1 MKITEAIYFKNFKK
15 KKVNIRL
22 FKLLKDLTSKE
33 NQIIR
38 SLTSSYQNS
47 YSNSIILKLKKYSE
61 IKLIGMGGSTLGAR
75 AIYSFLKD
83 KIKKNF
89 IFVDSLKPKNDKIKN
104 KKSFLNLII
113 SKSGNT
119 LETITNANILV
130 KKNHKNIFITQNQKS
145 YLMTLAKKLKAEV
158 IYHNDFIGGRYSV
171 LSEVGMLPAEL
182 MGLKQKK
189 FRQFNNLIKNKN
201 FMNSLILNVSNIHE
215 LIKKKRYNSIILNY
229 DKNSYDL
236 FSWYQQLVAES
247 LGKKGKGL
255 LPVISSMPRDNH
267 SLMQY
272 YLDGNR
278 NSFFTFFFVRNEPS
292 DKIVNKDVLNSHYYL
307 KNKNVF
313 KIREAQFL
321 ATQKVFKKKN
331 IPFRSFHL
339 NKRNEKSLGE
349 LFTFFILETILLGK
363 LLNINP
369 YNQPAVE
376 LIKTDTKKILL

>member
-1 MKITEAIYFKNFKK
+1 MKISEGIYFKNFKR
-15 KKVNIRL
+15 KKVNIKLYR
-22 FKLLKDLTSKE
+22 LLKDLTLNE

-47 YSNSIILKLKKYSE
+47 YSKSIILKLKKYSE

-75 AIYSFLKD
+75 AIYSFFKD
-83 KIKKNF
+83 KIKKKF
-89 IFVDSLKPKNDKIKN
+89 IFVDSLELKNNKIKK

-119 LETITNANILV
+119 LETITNTNILV
-130 KKNHKNIFITQNQKS
+130 KKNHKNIFITQNRKS

-158 IYHNDFIGGRYSV
+158 IHHNDFIGGRYSV

-182 MGLKQKK
+182 MGLNQKK
-189 FRQFNNLIKNKN
+189 FKQFNDLIKNKN
-201 FMNSLILNVSNIHE
+201 FMNSLILNVSNIYE
-215 LIKKKRYNSIILNY
+215 FIKKKRFNSIILNY
-229 DKNSYDL
+229 DINSYDL

-247 LGKKGKGL
+247 LGKKGRGL
-255 LPVISSMPRDNH
+255 LPVISNMPKDNH

-278 NSFFTFFFVRNEPS
+278 NSFFTFFFVKNESS
-292 DKIVNKDVLNSHYYL
+292 DKIINKDILNSHYYL
-307 KNKNVF
+307 KNKNIF
-313 KIREAQFL
+313 KICEAQLL

-331 IPFRSFHL
+331 IPFRSFYL

-363 LLNINP
+363 LMNINP
-369 YNQPAVE
+369 YTQPAVE

>member
-22 FKLLKDLTSKE
+22 FKLLKDLASKE
-33 NQIIR
+33 NQIIQ

-89 IFVDSLKPKNDKIKN
+89 IFVDSLEPKNDKIKN

-158 IYHNDFIGGRYSV
+158 IHHNDFIGGRYSV

-201 FMNSLILNVSNIHE
+201 FMNSLILNVANIHE

>member
-15 KKVNIRL
+15 KKVNKRL
-22 FKLLKDLTSKE
+22 FKLLKDLISKE

-89 IFVDSLKPKNDKIKN
+89 IFVDSLEPKNDKIKN

-158 IYHNDFIGGRYSV
+158 IHHNDFIGGRYSV

-307 KNKNVF
+307 KNKNIF

>member
-1 MKITEAIYFKNFKK
+1 MKITEAIYLKNFKK

-89 IFVDSLKPKNDKIKN
+89 IFVDSLEPKNDKIKN

-158 IYHNDFIGGRYSV
+158 IHHNDFIGGRYSV
-171 LSEVGMLPAEL
+171 LSEVGMLPAGL

>member
-15 KKVNIRL
+15 KKVNKRL
-22 FKLLKDLTSKE
+22 FKLLKDLISKE

-83 KIKKNF
+83 KIKKKF
-89 IFVDSLKPKNDKIKN
+89 IFVDSLEPKNDKIKN

-158 IYHNDFIGGRYSV
+158 IHHNDFIGGRYSV
-171 LSEVGMLPAEL
+171 LSEVGMLPADL

>member
-89 IFVDSLKPKNDKIKN
+89 IFVDSLEPKNDKIKN

-158 IYHNDFIGGRYSV
+158 IHHNDFIGGRYSV

-201 FMNSLILNVSNIHE
+201 FMNSLILNVANIHE

-331 IPFRSFHL
+331 IPFRSFYL

>member
-89 IFVDSLKPKNDKIKN
+89 IFVDSLEPKNDKIKN

-158 IYHNDFIGGRYSV
+158 IHHNDFIGGRYSV
-171 LSEVGMLPAEL
+171 LSEVGMLPADL

-278 NSFFTFFFVRNEPS
+278 NSFFTFFLVRNEPS

>member
-22 FKLLKDLTSKE
+22 FKLLKDITSKE
-33 NQIIR
+33 NQIIQ

-89 IFVDSLKPKNDKIKN
+89 IFVDSLEPKNDKIKN

-158 IYHNDFIGGRYSV
+158 IHHNDFIGGRYSV
-171 LSEVGMLPAEL
+171 LTEVGMLPAEL

-201 FMNSLILNVSNIHE
+201 FMNSLILNVANIHE

-331 IPFRSFHL
+331 IPFRSFYL

>member
-15 KKVNIRL
+15 KKVNKRL
-22 FKLLKDLTSKE
+22 FKLLKDLISKE

-83 KIKKNF
+83 KIKKKF
-89 IFVDSLKPKNDKIKN
+89 IFVDSLEPKNDKIKN

-158 IYHNDFIGGRYSV
+158 IHHNDFIGGRYSV
-171 LSEVGMLPAEL
+171 LSEVGMLPADL

-229 DKNSYDL
+229 DKNSQDL

-278 NSFFTFFFVRNEPS
+278 NSFFTFFLVRNEPS
-292 DKIVNKDVLNSHYYL
+292 DKIVNKDVLDSHYYL

-313 KIREAQFL
+313 KIREAQLL

>member
-1 MKITEAIYFKNFKK
+1 MKITEAIYLKNFKK

-22 FKLLKDLTSKE
+22 FKLLKDITSKE

-89 IFVDSLKPKNDKIKN
+89 IFVDSLEPKNDKIKN

-158 IYHNDFIGGRYSV
+158 IHHNDFIGGRYSV

-278 NSFFTFFFVRNEPS
+278 NSFFTFFLVRNEPS

>member
-15 KKVNIRL
+15 KKVNKRL
-22 FKLLKDLTSKE
+22 FKLLKDLISKE

-38 SLTSSYQNS
+38 SLTTSYQNS

-89 IFVDSLKPKNDKIKN
+89 IFVDSLEPKNDKIKN

-158 IYHNDFIGGRYSV
+158 IHHNDFIGGRYSV

>member
-22 FKLLKDLTSKE
+22 FKLLKDITSKE

-47 YSNSIILKLKKYSE
+47 FSNSLILKLKKYSE

-89 IFVDSLKPKNDKIKN
+89 IFVDSLEPKNDKIKN

-158 IYHNDFIGGRYSV
+158 IHHNDFIGGRYSV

>member
-89 IFVDSLKPKNDKIKN
+89 IFVDSLEPKNDKIKN

-158 IYHNDFIGGRYSV
+158 IHHNDFIGGRYSV

-278 NSFFTFFFVRNEPS
+278 NSFFTFFFVRNELS
-292 DKIVNKDVLNSHYYL
+292 DKIVNKDILNSHYYL

-313 KIREAQFL
+313 KIREAQLL

>member
-15 KKVNIRL
+15 KKVNIKL

-89 IFVDSLKPKNDKIKN
+89 IFVDSLEPKNDKIKN

-158 IYHNDFIGGRYSV
+158 IHHNDFIGGRYSV